1 MAKQYPHYT
10 NPLEFLKTGIAG
22 IDPNADDSQFL
33 QMTNDAQLLADNPDA
48 VQMAELF
55 AMRATPPT
63 PAQHP
68 GANIVIA
75 LNEYISEQERNSPTQ

>member
-1 MAKQYPHYT
+1 MAKYPPYT

-55 AMRATPPT
+55 QMRATLPT

-68 GANIVIA
+68 GLNIVNA
-75 LNEYISEQERNSPTQ
+75 LNNYISAQERNNPTT